1 MKTIKLPI
9 TIAEEDKLI
18 LSEITRIQ
26 NSVIR
31 LSYNRFK
38 DKYSEKDIRHY
49 LKDKINYDS
58 WFIQSGI
65 YKAKE
70 MYNKD
75 LEYSKSN
82 NKFPNRIFGGKS
94 NLIKYLEKKI
104 SKQEY
109 KKNKL
114 LPLLSIGEAPCKG
127 NRKFIFTDLN
137 QLTFTPSRGK
147 RIEINLP
154 SVKNNYRKDLSNLIK
169 YANLRKLPYQIQLTE
184 NFIWIT
190 FDDRKLKE
198 LSIEENKAID
208 LKSIKT
214 SRYIGIDLNPNYIGF
229 SIYDYNSKKLIRAE
243 QIDLSRLTGKNI
255 SYNKLDHE
263 TKEIFHYIGRLCN
276 HYKVNFCFI
285 EDLKFKNGNKG
296 LGKRFNRLT
305 INQWKRNIGCDIL
318 KKYFGSKLFKV
329 NAAYSSTIGNCK
341 YGFSDPIN
349 ASLEIGRRG
358 YEVIVLRL
366 RSKAGESK
374 FYPEFDLL
382 RIREELRKQTTNL
395 ELNSWK
401 DLHSW
406 LKNSKVK
413 YRVSLLDLD
422 RAVFFRKFNN
432 IQCKVSRCIIDYN
445 GLYNL

>member
-9 TIAEEDKLI
+9 TILEEDKFI

-38 DKYSEKDIRHY
+38 DKYSEKDVRNY

-70 MYNKD
+70 MYSKD

-82 NKFPNRIFGGKS
+82 NKFPNRVFGGKS

-104 SKQEY
+104 SKTEY

-114 LPLLSIGEAPCKG
+114 LPLLSIGEAPKYG
-127 NRKFIFTDLN
+127 NRKFNFKDLN
-137 QLTFTPSRGK
+137 SITFKPFKNTKISISFPN
-147 RIEINLP
+147 I
-154 SVKNNYRKDLSNLIK
+154 KNNYKKELLNLIK
-169 YANLRKLPYQIQLTE
+169 YSNQKKIAYQIQLAE
-184 NFIWIT
+184 DFIWIT
-190 FDDRKLKE
+190 FDEIKLKE
-198 LSIEENKAID
+198 LDLSENKKID
-208 LKSIKT
+208 LTDIKT
-214 SRYIGIDLNPNYIGF
+214 SRYIGIDLNPNFIGF
-229 SIYDYNSKKLIRAE
+229 SIYDYNSKKLIHAE
-243 QIDLSRLTGKNI
+243 QIDLSKLTGKKCD
-255 SYNKLDHE
+255 YNKLDHE
-263 TKEIFHYIGRLCN
+263 TKEIFHHIGRLCN
-276 HYKVNFCFI
+276 HYRVNFCFM
-285 EDLKFKNGNKG
+285 EDLNFKNGNKG

-318 KKYFGSKLFKV
+318 KKYFGNKLFKV

-358 YEVIVLRL
+358 YEVIILKL
-366 RSKAGESK
+366 RSKAGESR

-382 RIREELRKQTTNL
+382 RIGEELRKQTTNL

-401 DLHSW
+401 DLHSL

-413 YRVSLLDLD
+413 YRVTLDNSSYPK
-422 RAVFFRKFNN
+422 FFRKFNN
-432 IQCKVSRCIIDYN
+432 IQSRISRCIIDFN